1 MLNQPLPSHPQNA
14 VATVASDG
22 GVRGNIFGSNLGRL
36 QQIKAKYDPNNAP
49 GQQGPSKHNSFFSS
63 ALMSDESKR
72 SKLLDAFFFRYFWYV
87 VFLLTQIYAILMRSI
102 LINRGLLGYPI
113 FTRNLTT
120 DAHLNST
127 AFYLLT
133 FTDSLPLTSQHVGG
147 RCHFVDFT
155 RISCPDRLDV
165 WPLTLISA

>member
-1 MLNQPLPSHPQNA
+1 VLNQPLPSHPQNA

-72 SKLLDAFFFRYFWYV
+72 SKLLDAFFSIFLV
-87 VFLLTQIYAILMRSI
+87 CCVFV
-102 LINRGLLGYPI
+102 NP
-113 FTRNLTT
+113 NL
-120 DAHLNST
+120 
-127 AFYLLT
+127 
-133 FTDSLPLTSQHVGG
+133 
-147 RCHFVDFT
+147 CHFDAKHIDKPWAFGV
-155 RISCPDRLDV
+155 PNLHAK
-165 WPLTLISA
+165 LNH

>member
-1 MLNQPLPSHPQNA
+1 LVLNQPLPSHPQNA

-72 SKLLDAFFFRYFWYV
+72 SKLLEAF
-87 VFLLTQIYAILMRSI
+87 VFD
-102 LINRGLLGYPI
+102 I
-113 FTRNLTT
+113 FGMLC
-120 DAHLNST
+120 
-127 AFYLLT
+127 F
-133 FTDSLPLTSQHVGG
+133 
-147 RCHFVDFT
+147 C
-155 RISCPDRLDV
+155 
-165 WPLTLISA
+165 